1 MQQTSGGRLYVEVPV
16 EQTSSMLGAP
26 GDTVL
31 ETDKLFDRLRNVG
44 VGQFQD
50 TSKVSVQSV
59 NRPDADGIITLYL
72 STGEVSADVP
82 RDAVRA
88 ILSATAN
95 ARQAD
100 VGRVGVASSGSAGDR
115 KVDVKRG
122 GETLTIARNPSMR

>member
-16 EQTSSMLGAP
+16 EQTSSMLGSP

-31 ETDKLFDRLRNVG
+31 DTDKLFDRLRNVG

-72 STGEVSADVP
+72 SAGEVTADVP

-88 ILSATAN
+88 ILSATRN
-95 ARQAD
+95 AKQAD
-100 VGRVGVASSGSAGDR
+100 VGQVGVTSGGSAGDR
-115 KVDVKRG
+115 KVAVKRG
-122 GETLTIARNPSMR
+122 GETLVIARNPSMR